1 MEIKNY
7 SVPHPLW
14 PGRFRLAVEVDQRI
28 VDATETYDEGVSKLK
43 DFPHRDTHLGAQ
55 YDEWT
60 FASVQV
66 GSNAQSSQT
75 LMFLWNTPIWSSAE
89 LETLTDSARAR
100 GKLIKTFWT
109 SKVHGW
115 PAVLEDLKIVVDA
128 ANLNAEPWMDYR
140 ESFQVSSPVQV
151 KRYLTDIDPTR
162 SRVKCNEPITGEIRA
177 DYYGQTPVMFSN
189 CLHPYIEVESNN
201 PAGKRIVDC
210 TPRKTGGRVGRKRIF
225 RPTNHQGLK
234 SHVFEIEVTEDSGI
248 FLIEEK
254 TVHPPQS
261 RSQTIRST

>member
-1 MEIKNY
+1 MEIKNFP
-7 SVPHPLW
+7 VPHPLW
-14 PGRFRLAVEVDQRI
+14 PGRFRLAVELEARM
-28 VDATETYDEGVSKLK
+28 VDATEVYEEGVTKLK
-43 DFPHRDTHLGAQ
+43 NFPHRDTHLGAQ

-60 FASVQV
+60 FASVT
-66 GSNAQSSQT
+66 AQSSQT
-75 LMFLWNTPIWSSAE
+75 LLFLWNTPIWTAAE
-89 LETLTDSARAR
+89 LAVLSAAQRAR
-100 GKLIKTFWT
+100 GRLIKTFWT

-115 PAVLEDLKIVVDA
+115 PAVLEDLKIVVD
-128 ANLNAEPWMDYR
+128 NTNRNAEPWMDYR
-140 ESFQVSSPVQV
+140 ESFQVSSPVQI

-189 CLHPYIEVESNN
+189 CLHPYVEVESSN
-201 PAGKRIVDC
+201 PAGKRVVDC
-210 TPRKTGGRVGRKRIF
+210 TPRKTGGRVGRTRIF

-261 RSQTIRST
+261 RTQTIRSA